1 MADGFATTKLDLWI
15 GQQIMLLQHLPLLIL
30 IIGVVVLSVLLTE
43 TTSNTATAAM
53 LMPILAAVA
62 IAIGQNPLLLVIPA
76 VIIDSCAFMLPV
88 STPPNAV
95 VFGTGYVTIPQMVR
109 NGVWCDV
116 ACVVIVVILT
126 YLIVVPFFGIT
137 IGELPSWVS
146 THMIVK

>member
-1 MADGFATTKLDLWI
+1 
-15 GQQIMLLQHLPLLIL
+15 
-30 IIGVVVLSVLLTE
+30 
-43 TTSNTATAAM
+43 
-53 LMPILAAVA
+53 
-62 IAIGQNPLLLVIPA
+62 
-76 VIIDSCAFMLPV
+76 
-88 STPPNAV
+88 
-95 VFGTGYVTIPQMVR
+95 MVR